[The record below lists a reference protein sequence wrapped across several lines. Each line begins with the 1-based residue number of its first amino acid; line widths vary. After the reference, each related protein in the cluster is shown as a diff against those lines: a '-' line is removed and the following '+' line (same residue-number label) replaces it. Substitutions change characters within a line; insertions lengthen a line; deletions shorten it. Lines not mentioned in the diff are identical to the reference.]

1 MQREKVREKERWSG
15 TGFRAEW
22 RNGRRRRI
30 GSRLAS
36 TESEAAV
43 KLCLVFRSD
52 LISEILPPV
61 FFKFILISAY
71 QIRNASRFKF
81 IVSMQKV

>member
-1 MQREKVREKERWSG
+1 SG

-22 RNGRRRRI
+22 RSGRRRRI

-43 KLCLVFRSD
+43 NLCFVFRSD
-52 LISEILPPV
+52 LISEIPLPV
-61 FFKFILISAY
+61 NFIYLFILISAY

-81 IVSMQKV
+81 IVSVRK